1 MLETLKVCLLVSRFS
16 EHGVFNVA
24 LRFDEDVGKVELD
37 YPRDMS
43 MWSGVGYNI
52 DTVFQW
58 KDGEYYQIAP
68 ITPKILHK
76 ELCNVYCLPG

>member
-1 MLETLKVCLLVSRFS
+1 MACLYDVLAKILQKLTNSQLDLLICDT
-16 EHGVFNVA
+16 FNVA
-24 LRFDEDVGKVELD
+24 PRFDEDIGKVELD

-58 KDGEYYQIAP
+58 KDGKY
-68 ITPKILHK
+68 
-76 ELCNVYCLPG
+76 